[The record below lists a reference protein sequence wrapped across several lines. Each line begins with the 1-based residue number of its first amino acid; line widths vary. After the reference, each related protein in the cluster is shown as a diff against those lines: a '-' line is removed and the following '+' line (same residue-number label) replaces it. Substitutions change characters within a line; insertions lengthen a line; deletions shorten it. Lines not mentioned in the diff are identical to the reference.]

1 MRTIISLTALL
12 ALSITAARADEWCS
26 FIDKANAPVHCGF
39 SSLNECKQSLSDEKN
54 AYCMHDPGF
63 ASVQT
68 PQIKVAV
75 RAAR

>member
-1 MRTIISLTALL
+1 MRTIIPLTALL

-26 FIDKANAPVHCGF
+26 FVDKAHAPVHCGF

-63 ASVQT
+63 AGVETSR
-68 PQIKVAV
+68 IKVAA
-75 RAAR
+75 RAAK